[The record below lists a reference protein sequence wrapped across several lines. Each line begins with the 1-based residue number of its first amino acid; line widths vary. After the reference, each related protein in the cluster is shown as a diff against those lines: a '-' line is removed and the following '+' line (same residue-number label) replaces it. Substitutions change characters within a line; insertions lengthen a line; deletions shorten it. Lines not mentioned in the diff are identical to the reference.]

1 MKVKRQKHVRKV
13 MTFYRNNYGFSTP
26 YTVLIDGTFC
36 KAALSFKINIR
47 EQMSKYLDAEVNLCT
62 TTCVRA
68 ECQSF
73 GPLLYGPLKV
83 LEQFKLYP
91 CKHAEPVPAFRCV
104 QQMIG
109 KKNKNKLLLA
119 TQDQSLTETMKKT
132 AGLPLLYIAY
142 NAITLEAPSD
152 KSKDIAEKNL
162 DNRINTSEHAQS
174 VLKQLKLQT
183 FGEEV
188 KHKKKKRPKGPN
200 PLSCMKKKKTV
211 QNSAVDKKQKRK
223 RRRKHKLAPHLHGHL
238 TEMVS
243 D

>member
-13 MTFYRNNYGFSTP
+13 MTFYRNNYGFSAP

-162 DNRINTSEHAQS
+162 DNRINTSEHAH
-174 VLKQLKLQT
+174 L
-183 FGEEV
+183 
-188 KHKKKKRPKGPN
+188 
-200 PLSCMKKKKTV
+200 KTV
-211 QNSAVDKKQKRK
+211 KITNIWRRIQNSAVDKKQKRK

-243 D
+243 DNKK